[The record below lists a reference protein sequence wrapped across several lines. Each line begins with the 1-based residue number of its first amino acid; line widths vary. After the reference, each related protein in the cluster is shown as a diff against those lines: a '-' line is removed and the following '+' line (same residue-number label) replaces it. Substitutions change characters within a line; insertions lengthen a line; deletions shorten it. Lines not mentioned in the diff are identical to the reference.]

1 MKKVWS
7 YISMF
12 FIGLS
17 AGIIVAV
24 KWLNEKT
31 VFKGKV
37 SIKQRG
43 RGNEQ
48 MTDIHPEIEGQTK
61 RDQRKQAKI
70 IDKNRKR
77 ARKSAKR
84 LADGPES

>member
-1 MKKVWS
+1 MKKIWS

-31 VFKGKV
+31 VFKGQV
-37 SIKQRG
+37 RIKQRG
-43 RGNEQ
+43 KGNEQ
-48 MTDIHPEIEGQTK
+48 MTDIRPQTVVQSK
-61 RDQRKQAKI
+61 RQAKKQEKKQDKI
-70 IDKNRKR
+70 IKRNKKR
-77 ARKSAKR
+77 AKKAAKH
-84 LADGPES
+84 L